1 MRPLLAAFAVLAV
14 LAGTTGT
21 HAQSDIRPPTTAR
34 LPPLPGEGLS
44 IPNQAYIEESLA
56 AAQAQVEAGRLAAE
70 RASGDRLRQF
80 GTALAQD
87 YQGLAQALTRIAEA
101 KGFRP
106 SPTPIQ
112 DRLATALQH
121 LSGLSGPSFEQE
133 FLSAEAQA
141 HRRLIELY
149 QRQAAETQDLD
160 LRTFAAERLLTIKRN
175 LNQLQALAAEAG
187 VRIETPENPPQY

>member
-1 MRPLLAAFAVLAV
+1 MRPLLAALAV
-14 LAGTTGT
+14 LAALAATAV

-34 LPPLPGEGLS
+34 LPPLPGESLS
-44 IPNQAYIEESLA
+44 VPNQAYIEEALA
-56 AAQAQVEAGRLAAE
+56 AAQAQIEAGRLAAE
-70 RASGDRLRQF
+70 RASSDRLRQF
-80 GTALAQD
+80 GTVLAQD
-87 YQGLAQALTRIAEA
+87 YQGLAQALGQIAGA

-106 SPTPIQ
+106 PPTPVQ
-112 DRLATALQH
+112 DRLVTALQR

-141 HRRLIELY
+141 HRRLIDLY

-175 LNQLQALAAEAG
+175 LDQLQKLAAESG